1 MDDTL
6 RDYCDREIIGT
17 LGATCVNASSDDR
30 LKFNEVEITNALEVI
45 NQLTPK
51 VYDKSKELNVNEDT
65 FREAGVIAQEVLNTD
80 LSFCVTGGDT
90 IDVMTNANIERP
102 YQVNYNDILA
112 YLIASV
118 KELNNIVIKQQE
130 TIIDL
135 VAKNKALEN
144 RTTILENS

>member
-6 RDYCDREIIGT
+6 RDYCDREIIGK
-17 LGATCVNASSDDR
+17 LGATCLNASSDDR
-30 LKFNEVEITNALEVI
+30 LKFNEKKITNGLDVI

-51 VYDKSKELNVNEDT
+51 IYDKSKELNVNEET
-65 FREAGVIAQEVLNTD
+65 FKEAGVIAQEVLNTD

-90 IDVMTNANIERP
+90 IDIMTNTNIEKP
-102 YQVNYNDILA
+102 YHVNYNDIIA

-130 TIIDL
+130 AI
-135 VAKNKALEN
+135 
-144 RTTILENS
+144 TILENS